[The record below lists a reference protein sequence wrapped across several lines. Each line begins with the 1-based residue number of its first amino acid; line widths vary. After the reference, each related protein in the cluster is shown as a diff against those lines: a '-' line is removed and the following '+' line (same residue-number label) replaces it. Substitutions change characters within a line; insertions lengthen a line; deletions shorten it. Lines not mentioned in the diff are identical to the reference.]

1 MSLLNAA
8 CCCATTTGRCCILD
22 TTAPGVDCVD
32 LCVDNK
38 TPAQCAA
45 LGGVWETG
53 ACADVDPV
61 ACVGV
66 CCATNAAGYFVACQ
80 ENVTQCQCF
89 SDNLATGVVTNWTSG
104 PNLTCADIACP
115 CVCSDQP
122 CPCIQ
127 YIKVKTTDTRV
138 TRYPLCNASEYCVY
152 TVIEEGLDCAAYG
165 VACDPDGTQLSCPG
179 NGNYFSDLVAYFAAI
194 SYTETFQQCTEYGDS
209 STTETHSVLYTA
221 ELGAVVCKN
230 SLCTPATISVGTNY
244 TSYNC
249 SISGATRT
257 PPCVCQY
264 PNTMVTEPAVVGLP
278 HCNTCGY
285 ENCVH
290 VFDDCATCP

>member
-22 TTAPGVDCVD
+22 TDHPPQDCVD
-32 LCVDNK
+32 ICENNK
-38 TPAQCAA
+38 TPAQCAE
-45 LGGVWETG
+45 LGGVWEAG

-66 CCATNAAGYFVACQ
+66 CCATTTAGYFVACQ
-80 ENVTQCQCF
+80 EGVTQCECF
-89 SDNLATGVVTNWTSG
+89 SENLATGVVTNWTSG
-104 PNLTCADIACP
+104 ANLTCADIACP

-127 YIKVKTTDTRV
+127 YIKVKTTETTV
-138 TRYPLCNASEYCVY
+138 TRFPTCNDANYCVY
-152 TVIEEGLDCAAYG
+152 TVIEEDLNCAAYG

-290 VFDDCATCP
+290 VFDDCVTCT

>member
-1 MSLLNAA
+1 MSLLNAG

-22 TTAPGVDCVD
+22 TTAPNVDCLD

-45 LGGVWETG
+45 LGGVWEAG
-53 ACADVDPV
+53 ACADIEPD

-66 CCATNAAGYFVACQ
+66 CCATTTAGYFVACQ
-80 ENVTQCQCF
+80 EGVTQCECY
-89 SDNLATGVVTNWTSG
+89 SDNLAPGVNTTWTSG
-104 PNLTCADIACP
+104 SQLTCADIACP
-115 CVCSDQP
+115 CQCSDQP

-127 YIKVKTTDTRV
+127 YIKIKVTETTV
-138 TRYPLCNASEYCVY
+138 TRFPTCNSVDYCYY
-152 TVIEEGLDCAAYG
+152 TVIEENLDCAAYTT
-165 VACDPDGTQLSCPG
+165 VCDPDGTQLSCPG
-179 NGNYFSDLVAYFAAI
+179 NINDFSDLVAYFAAI
-194 SYTETFQQCTEYGDS
+194 SYTETYQQCTEYSDS
-209 STTETHSVLYTA
+209 STTETHSVIYTV

-230 SLCTPATISVGTNY
+230 SLCTPTSISVGTNY

-249 SISGATRT
+249 SITGAIRN
-257 PPCVCQY
+257 PPCACQY
-264 PNTMVTEPAVVGLP
+264 PNTMVTEPCLVTVY

-290 VFDDCATCP
+290 VYDDCVTCT

>member
-1 MSLLNAA
+1 MSLLNSS
-8 CCCATTTGRCCILD
+8 CCCATTVGRCCILD
-22 TTAPGVDCVD
+22 TTSPGVDCVD

-38 TPAQCAA
+38 TPAQCLA
-45 LGGVWETG
+45 LGGVWEVG
-53 ACADVDPV
+53 ACNMIDPTP
-61 ACVGV
+61 CVGV
-66 CCATNAAGYFVACQ
+66 CCATTTAGYFVACQ
-80 ENVTQCQCF
+80 EGVTQCECF
-89 SDNLATGVVTNWTSG
+89 SDNLAEGVVTNWTSG
-104 PNLTCADIACP
+104 ANLTCADIACP

-138 TRYPLCNASEYCVY
+138 TRYPSCNASDYCVY
-152 TVIEEGLDCAAYG
+152 TVIEESLDCAGYA
-165 VACDPDGTQLSCPG
+165 VACDPDGTQLSCPED
-179 NGNYFSDLVAYFAAI
+179 GNYFSDLVAYFAAI

-290 VFDDCATCP
+290 VFDDCVTCT